1 MGSKK
6 TKLIKTDSGMV
17 ITRGWRIKKIGKML
31 FRGTKFQLVD
41 LVSPGDLICS
51 IVSISQ
57 QYYKLQ
63 SS

>member
-6 TKLIKTDSGMV
+6 TKLIKTDGGMV

-31 FRGTKFQLVD
+31 FRGTEFQLVD

-51 IVSISQ
+51 IIIISQ